1 MIKMEAFTFAHCI
14 SKHISLILNTLYIG
28 NTISH
33 DYHVL
38 SFLIHTSIHIRIF
51 VFKLVKWGT
60 KVDIFQN
67 LALCLW
73 PLWMYM
79 AIIKTFPS
87 NYGEFSKNNSKKP
100 PFSSIYTW
108 LLWCE
113 NLPKKYIDTYILWL
127 SKVRR
132 KEES

>member
-14 SKHISLILNTLYIG
+14 SKHTSLILNTLYIV

-38 SFLIHTSIHIRIF
+38 SFLIHTSIHIRVF
-51 VFKLVKWGT
+51 VFKFVKWGR

-67 LALCLW
+67 HALCLW

-79 AIIKTFPS
+79 ATIKTLPS
-87 NYGEFSKNNSKKP
+87 NYGEFYKNKSKKP
-100 PFSSIYTW
+100 
-108 LLWCE
+108 L
-113 NLPKKYIDTYILWL
+113 
-127 SKVRR
+127 
-132 KEES
+132 